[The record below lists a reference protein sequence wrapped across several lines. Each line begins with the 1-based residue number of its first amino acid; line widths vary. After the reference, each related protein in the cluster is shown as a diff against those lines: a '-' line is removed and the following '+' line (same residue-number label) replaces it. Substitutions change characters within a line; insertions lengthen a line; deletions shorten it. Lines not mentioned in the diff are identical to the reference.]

1 MTQTLKQLPWELEEN
16 ILSRLPPPSLVRLR
30 TVCQR
35 WNALFNDKSFVNDH
49 FSRSRPGFLFLGSPK
64 NYSIDI
70 INPNSND
77 PTTQSCELPLSAMPY
92 QDLHYRCTTIKACD
106 ELLLFNNRYLN
117 GLSGLWNPWLSQFKV
132 IKKDGAQFNC
142 CGLGYEI
149 IDRTNKVY
157 KILGYFD
164 PDPEE
169 EYTRVAVY
177 ECASHVF
184 KHIDLPENKWFMS
197 EGVRDTVSLKG
208 NLYWFS
214 LYAETD
220 EYFIRSF
227 DFSVATFKPFCL
239 LPCQKDDDNRDELLL
254 QVFKEDRFS
263 LLKQNYLTRKIEIWV
278 TNTIYKEEV
287 VWTKMMNLPTTNF
300 PRLFE
305 QFYGKSYFIYDKTL
319 FVCCCE
325 NSTSVPCIYI
335 VREDLCK
342 QIHID
347 SGIFQ
352 CCHCVYTP
360 SLFPVP

>member
-1 MTQTLKQLPWELEEN
+1 M
-16 ILSRLPPPSLVRLR
+16 S
-30 TVCQR
+30 
-35 WNALFNDKSFVNDH
+35 LFNDKSFVNDH

-77 PTTQSCELPLSAMPY
+77 PTTQSSELPLSAMPY

-117 GLSGLWNPWLSQFKV
+117 GLSGLWNPWLSQFKL
-132 IKKDGAQFNC
+132 IKKDGAHFNC
-142 CGLGYEI
+142 CRLGYEI

-197 EGVRDTVSLKG
+197 EGVRDNVSLNG
-208 NLYWFS
+208 NLYWLS
-214 LYAETD
+214 LDAETD

-227 DFSVATFKPFCL
+227 DFSVGTFKPFCL
-239 LPCQKDDDNRDELLL
+239 LPCQKDGDYRDELLL

-278 TNTIYKEEV
+278 TNTIDEEEV

-300 PRLFE
+300 PRLFG

>member
-1 MTQTLKQLPWELEEN
+1 MAQTLKQLPWELEEN
-16 ILSRLPPPSLVRLR
+16 ILSRLPPRSLVRLR
-30 TVCQR
+30 AVCQR

-49 FSRSRPGFLFLGSPK
+49 FSRSRPGFLLLGSPK

-70 INPNSND
+70 INPNSID
-77 PTTQSCELPLSAMPY
+77 PTIQLSELPFSAMLY

-117 GLSGLWNPWLSQFKV
+117 GLSALWNPWLSQFKL
-132 IKKDGAQFNC
+132 IKKDCTQFHC

-149 IDRTNKVY
+149 IGRTNKVY

-169 EYTRVAVY
+169 EYYTRVAIY

-184 KHIDLPENKWFMS
+184 KNIDLPENNWY
-197 EGVRDTVSLKG
+197 GVGENVSLNG

-214 LYAETD
+214 LDDETD

-227 DFSVATFKPFCL
+227 DFSAGTFKPFCL
-239 LPCQKDDDNRDELLL
+239 LLCQKDYYRVELLL

-278 TNTIYKEEV
+278 TNTIDEEEV

-360 SLFPVP
+360 SVFTVP

>member
-1 MTQTLKQLPWELEEN
+1 MAQTLKQLPWELEEN

-64 NYSIDI
+64 
-70 INPNSND
+70 
-77 PTTQSCELPLSAMPY
+77 
-92 QDLHYRCTTIKACD
+92 TIPC
-106 ELLLFNNRYLN
+106 
-117 GLSGLWNPWLSQFKV
+117 LWNPWLSQFKV